1 MTQKKCKTCG
11 VIKTVDQFRSSVKN
25 GKRYYLGSCRECR
38 RQTESDYQARWY
50 RNLSTNKKRARRRKQ
65 LDRRLELRRLMY
77 LYLLENPCVDCGES
91 DPVVLEFD
99 HVKDDK
105 SAVISRM
112 MANNLSWAKVR
123 TEIEKCQVRCAN
135 CHRRVTAKRTGFWR
149 HVFGGENAE
158 KEEVQGDDSGR
169 V

>member
-1 MTQKKCKTCG
+1 MTDKKCKTCEA
-11 VIKTVDQFRSSVKN
+11 VKTLDQFKSNVKN

-38 RQTESDYQARWY
+38 RQGESEYQAQWY
-50 RNLSTNKKRARRRKQ
+50 RNLPSDKKRARRNKQ

-77 LYLLENPCVDCGES
+77 MYLLEHHCVDCGES

-99 HVKDDK
+99 HVRDDK

-112 MANNLSWAKVR
+112 MANNLSWSKVKA
-123 TEIEKCQVRCAN
+123 EIEKCQVRCAN

-149 HVFGGENAE
+149 HVF
-158 KEEVQGDDSGR
+158 KDK
-169 V
+169 